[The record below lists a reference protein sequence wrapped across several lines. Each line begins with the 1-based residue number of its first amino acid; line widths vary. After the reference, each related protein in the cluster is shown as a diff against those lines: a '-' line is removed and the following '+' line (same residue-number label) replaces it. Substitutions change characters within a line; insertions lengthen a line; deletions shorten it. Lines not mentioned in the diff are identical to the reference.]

1 MFRLVIISFLSISC
15 AVAQRKD
22 FFDIKKIQTG
32 PYFGFQQG
40 KNIVLEIG
48 AERRMKEIKWKSP
61 NANAILLGVNY
72 DYKANMIGAD
82 LGYWFRPNRLS
93 FTFGG
98 VLAGRS
104 NFTKGMIGISPTIGY
119 RIWLLHAQAGYYFYP
134 KKIPSVSTNTLF
146 VSLRLVITQNTKWK
160 NKA

>member
-1 MFRLVIISFLSISC
+1 MFRIAFIFLFSVSF

-22 FFDIKKIQTG
+22 FFEFKKIQTG

-48 AERRMKEIKWKSP
+48 AERRMKEIKWKNP
-61 NANAILLGVNY
+61 NAHAMLLGVNY
-72 DYKANMIGAD
+72 DYKAKILGAD
-82 LGYWFRPNRLS
+82 IGYWFRPNRLS

-98 VLAGRS
+98 ALAARS
-104 NFTKGMIGISPTIGY
+104 NFTKSMIGLSPTIGY
-119 RIWLLHAQAGYYFYP
+119 KIWLLHAQAGCYLYP
-134 KKIPSVSTNTLF
+134 KKISNVFTNTLF

-160 NKA
+160 KN

>member
-1 MFRLVIISFLSISC
+1 MFRVVFIFLFTVSC

-22 FFDIKKIQTG
+22 FFDFKKIQTG

-40 KNIVLEIG
+40 RNIVLEIG

-72 DYKANMIGAD
+72 DYNAKILGAD
-82 LGYWFRPNRLS
+82 LGFWFRPNRLS

-98 VLAGRS
+98 VVAGRS
-104 NFTKGMIGISPTIGY
+104 DFTRYMIGVSPTLGY
-119 RIWLLHAQAGYYFYP
+119 KIWFLHAQIGYYFYP
-134 KKIPSVSTNTLF
+134 KSVLSSPTNNLF
-146 VSLRLVITQNTKWK
+146 LSLRLVLTQKTRWK
-160 NKA
+160 NT